1 MAKRTAKAGIY
12 NMAWEKWEDGVN
24 LGVEAEKGG
33 DGVQFFT
40 DLMVRYLFKEAGE
53 QIFGVET
60 LAPSPFPPIKSNGI
74 QAVPYGQQL
83 MGVTDPL
90 LVMGAV
96 GAATSK
102 IELLLGAIDC
112 VRHAPQ
118 KLLQSFLTLDHI
130 TKGRGIYALG
140 GSEIKQLTP
149 YGFSRIGSAKKLEES
164 IQIIRLLL
172 EAEGGPVHFQGE
184 HWKMKGGSM
193 PIRPYGDKPPKI
205 ICAPGVS
212 IEVMGRYSD
221 GMLTNTRRHP
231 GGLEGFKRD
240 VENLKESAVKAGRNP
255 DDLIVAACP
264 QIVMHSDP
272 KKVYELCSTRQLKFV
287 TMMTARERGYM
298 WKDMSFEHPLGDEF
312 GYARKQRPED
322 TDPAVINAAIEQVPT
337 EAVIAMGFHTG
348 SWEQI
353 AEELQGWVDAGL
365 DYLGIV
371 DYGLWVDYEIAEEAA
386 QNHRKLVDALQGTD

>member
-1 MAKRTAKAGIY
+1 MVKRTAKAGVY
-12 NMAWEKWEDGVN
+12 NMAWENWDDAVR
-24 LGVEAEKGG
+24 LGVEAEQAG

-40 DLMVRYLFKEAGE
+40 DLMVRYLFKEQGE
-53 QIFGVET
+53 KIFGVEE
-60 LAPSPFPPIKSNGI
+60 LAPSPFPGIKSNGI
-74 QAVPYGQQL
+74 QAVPYGPQL

-90 LVMGAV
+90 LVMGAI
-96 GAATSK
+96 GAQTSK
-102 IELLLGAIDC
+102 MEMLLGAIDC

-212 IEVMGRYSD
+212 NEIMGRYSD
-221 GMLTNTRRHP
+221 GMLTNTKRHP
-231 GGLEGFKRD
+231 NGLEGFKRD
-240 VENLKESAVKAGRNP
+240 VETMKKSAVKAGRNP

-264 QIVMHSDP
+264 QVVMHSDP
-272 KKVYELCSTRQLKFV
+272 AKVRELASSRQLRFV
-287 TMMTARERGYM
+287 TMMTGKERGYM
-298 WKDMSFEHPLGDEF
+298 WKDYGFEHPLGDEF

-322 TDPAVINAAIEQVPT
+322 ADPDVINAAIEKVPV
-337 EAVIAMGFHTG
+337 EAVMQIGFHTG

-371 DYGLWVDYEIAEEAA
+371 DYGLWVDHSIAGEAA
-386 QNHRKLVDALQGTD
+386 SNHRNLVDSLQGTR